1 MSFINW
7 GSESQEQRDSRRRF
21 EEEIMLIEQAIRF
34 AQAQQAMAQ
43 TAAQAAAQSGA
54 IGSVGAVGGVGGVGG
69 GGQDASVNKYVEK
82 GYIDNYFE

>member
-21 EEEIMLIEQAIRF
+21 EEELMLLEQTVRF
-34 AQAQQAMAQ
+34 VRLAP
-43 TAAQAAAQSGA
+43 AQSGA
-54 IGSVGAVGGVGGVGG
+54 AGGSIV
-69 GGQDASVNKYVEK
+69 DASVNHYVEN